1 MKDQHIVKN
10 AYSAFFQKTSISL
23 GVQITKQFPNSGFMS
38 ILLPSNLGEPQF
50 SSVQWLSRVRPFATP
65 QIQQA
70 RPPCPSQTPGVHSD
84 LRVLLT
90 NCLRICHKQSVP
102 ALGAFSAQLLGL
114 QVRTISSLPCLPL
127 PKNPSGCQALK
138 ALSLINS
145 FFYHQGDGLNKSY
158 SRFKTQHGE

>member
-10 AYSAFFQKTSISL
+10 AYSACFQKTSISL
-23 GVQITKQFPNSGFMS
+23 GIQITKQFPNCGFMS
-38 ILLPSNLGEPQF
+38 ILLPSDLGEPQF
-50 SSVQWLSRVRPFATP
+50 SGSVMSDSLRPHGS
-65 QIQQA
+65 QQA

-90 NCLRICHKQSVP
+90 NGLGICHKQSMP

-127 PKNPSGCQALK
+127 PKNLSGCQALK
-138 ALSLINS
+138 VLSLIS
-145 FFYHQGDGLNKSY
+145 FFYHQGDGLSY
-158 SRFKTQHGE
+158 SRFKTQHGK